1 MEEKP
6 EEGREQPRTNVPSAD
21 GPVRRS
27 LFDVPPPEVPGDVFD
42 RQRVMVSW
50 QQKKVAAPV
59 REYLCNILLFIFI
72 IIIIIIICIRAIVP
86 LFIIF

>member
-1 MEEKP
+1 MEKGHE
-6 EEGREQPRTNVPSAD
+6 PRTDVPAGE

-50 QQKKVAAPV
+50 QQKKVS
-59 REYLCNILLFIFI
+59 
-72 IIIIIIICIRAIVP
+72 
-86 LFIIF
+86 